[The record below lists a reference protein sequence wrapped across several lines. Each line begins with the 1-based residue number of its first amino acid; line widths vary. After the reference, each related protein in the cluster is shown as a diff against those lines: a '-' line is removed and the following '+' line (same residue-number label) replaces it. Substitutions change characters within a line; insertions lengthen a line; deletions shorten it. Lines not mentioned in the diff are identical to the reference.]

1 MDFSNGSA
9 ALSNWSRTGRAFDR
23 VDGTFKTEDYPVGT
37 LISPKFR
44 IMGPKLSFLLGGG
57 CDFGKI
63 RVELLV
69 NDQIVRKAFA
79 DECRENLRRREWD
92 VRQFKNQFGQ
102 IRLVDASRK
111 GHINFDDLWGDFTCN
126 GECFFLL
133 KLMRGIKI
141 FYSCNCRC
149 WYSLGGNSAN
159 NCKFVLCE
167 GRDPRPGVNSPHTRT
182 HVSM

>member
-23 VDGTFKTEDYPVGT
+23 GVGFKTEDYPMGT
-37 LISPKFR
+37 LTSPKFR

-57 CDFGKI
+57 CDLGKI

-69 NDQIVRKAFA
+69 NGQVVRKAFA
-79 DECRENLRRREWD
+79 DECRDNMRRREWD
-92 VRQFKNQFGQ
+92 VRQFKTQLGQ

-126 GECFFLL
+126 GECFFIEKNSRYLTFC
-133 KLMRGIKI
+133 R
-141 FYSCNCRC
+141 CNCGFC
-149 WYSLGGNSAN
+149 
-159 NCKFVLCE
+159 
-167 GRDPRPGVNSPHTRT
+167 
-182 HVSM
+182 

>member
-1 MDFSNGSA
+1 
-9 ALSNWSRTGRAFDR
+9 
-23 VDGTFKTEDYPVGT
+23 
-37 LISPKFR
+37 
-44 IMGPKLSFLLGGG
+44 MGPKLSFLLGGG

-69 NDQIVRKAFA
+69 NDQVVRKAFA

-126 GECFFLL
+126 GECFFIL
-133 KLMRGIKI
+133 KLMRGIECFTAAI
-141 FYSCNCRC
+141 VAAGIALVAILQTIVSSF
-149 WYSLGGNSAN
+149 
-159 NCKFVLCE
+159 FVRA
-167 GRDPRPGVNSPHTRT
+167 GTHDPE
-182 HVSM
+182 